1 MIGILTFHWADD
13 YGAMLQTY
21 ALKYYLEKVSKEK
34 VEIIPYAPIKL
45 TGRYS
50 LYPVVGTEI
59 GNKINYSLISY
70 TFIRNV
76 SYLYE
81 FLKRRRCMR
90 NFRKHYLTA
99 KPTVRSERISLK
111 KYSAVFV
118 GSDQVWN
125 PEITVGLDDAYI
137 GNIREKGNCKLI
149 AYGASFGGEVLP
161 EKYHAHF
168 MKSISENF
176 SVVSL
181 REKSAVPFVRSF
193 FQGNV
198 TDVLDPTLLLEQK
211 EWKKIGKLPQE
222 QGYILFIYT
231 EYNEQMIEYLH
242 DLSGEVQRKVVQI
255 SMPWPGQIRDWIHLE
270 IKGGPSEFIGF
281 FQNAE
286 YVVTNSFH
294 GMVFSILFEKKFLV
308 FSHSNKNARI
318 ENLLDKLSLSSRMI
332 KSGCMP
338 EKGRI
343 EEKIDWMY
351 VKKLLEK
358 EREYSAEFIRNVLV
372 TGRLGEK
379 TEYTGRSL
387 AVKTAYNKD
396 DQGI

>member
-13 YGAMLQTY
+13 YGAMLQSY
-21 ALKYYLEKVSKEK
+21 ALKYYLGRVSKEK

-45 TGRYS
+45 TGRYW
-50 LYPVVGTEI
+50 LYPVVGTEV
-59 GNKINYSLISY
+59 GKKIKYSLISY
-70 TFIRNV
+70 TFIRNI
-76 SYLYE
+76 SYLSE
-81 FLKRRRCMR
+81 FIKRRRYMR
-90 NFRKHYLTA
+90 DFRHHYLTG
-99 KPTVRSERISLK
+99 KPAVRNIRRISLK
-111 KYSAVFV
+111 KYSAIFV

-125 PEITVGLDDAYI
+125 PEITVGLDDAYM
-137 GNIREKGNCKLI
+137 GNIKEKGNCKLI

-161 EKYHAHF
+161 ERYHAYF

-231 EYNEQMIEYLH
+231 EYNERMFQYLH
-242 DLSGEVQRKVVQI
+242 DFSEEVQRKVVQI

-308 FSHSNKNARI
+308 FSHSDKNARI
-318 ENLLDKLSLSSRMI
+318 ENLLDKLSLSSRMV
-332 KSGCMP
+332 KSGSMP
-338 EKGRI
+338 EKGRM

-358 EREYSAEFIRNVLV
+358 EREYSAEFIRNALV
-372 TGRLGEK
+372 
-379 TEYTGRSL
+379 
-387 AVKTAYNKD
+387 
-396 DQGI
+396 Q